1 MSDFLPTRCQG
12 VSRFFASHATQLAQL
27 CLVRISPSSLQ
38 VFAPPA
44 LPWLGLPPHHTTTQ
58 PDTPA
63 WHLSF
68 PPSRLVLFGP
78 DHTTLFPSSPYE
90 YTLRW
95 CVGHHLGKDRAEPD
109 QNLSP
114 LPSLMPLPAAPA
126 ATLPVRHHHT
136 HRDTTDCDSCVNRMQ
151 PWDRPQIGKH
161 ALGKLIIG
169 MLQH

>member
-114 LPSLMPLPAAPA
+114 LPSLMPLPAAPCA
-126 ATLPVRHHHT
+126 ITTLTGTPPTATVVSIACNHG
-136 HRDTTDCDSCVNRMQ
+136 TDPRSVSTR
-151 PWDRPQIGKH
+151 WGS
-161 ALGKLIIG
+161 
-169 MLQH
+169 